1 MLHDFLPFSSLRFI
15 ALICRAVMLSLS
27 CLLLL
32 SCQPQQ
38 QVQLRIGTNLW
49 PGYEPLYVAR
59 DRQVFQGLD
68 LQLIEYRAAGQV
80 INGLRKGTI
89 NMAAVTL
96 DEAVRIAASG
106 IPVEV
111 IWLFNISDGADQ
123 LLARP
128 GINNINELKGKKI
141 GVESNALGAYL
152 LQRFFSLHQLS
163 PADYQ
168 VVGLDLAAHAQ
179 AMEHAEVDAVMTFEP
194 EKSKMLRQGATALF
208 TSREVPG
215 EVMDVLI
222 VRKDGPDVPTEAQL
236 QQFIRQY
243 HQLFSQMEA
252 DLPAWYDALNR
263 RMKLSPDELAQT
275 YRELQI
281 PSVAMQRTILDNKS
295 RLADVIKGYETVLL
309 QIGMIEKPCACSA
322 LINTKYLETLP

>member
-1 MLHDFLPFSSLRFI
+1 MPQTGRKFLRF
-15 ALICRAVMLSLS
+15 LLCGLS
-27 CLLLL
+27 CLLLI

-49 PGYEPLYVAR
+49 PGYEPLYIAR
-59 DRQVFQGLD
+59 DRQLFQDLD
-68 LQLIEYRAAGQV
+68 VQLIEYRAAGQV
-80 INGLRKGTI
+80 INGLRKGSI

-123 LLARP
+123 LLARS
-128 GINNINELKGKKI
+128 GIDSIEALKGKKI
-141 GVESNALGAYL
+141 GVETNALGAYL
-152 LQRFFSLHQLS
+152 LHRFFSLHQLQAS
-163 PADYQ
+163 EFQ
-168 VVGLDLAAHAQ
+168 IIGLDLAAHAQ
-179 AMEHAEVDAVMTFEP
+179 AMANAEIDAVMTFEP
-194 EKSKMLRQGATALF
+194 EKSKMLRQGAKALF

-243 HQLFSQMEA
+243 HQLFSQIEA
-252 DLPAWYDALNR
+252 DLPAWYDALNK
-263 RMKLSPDELAQT
+263 RMKLSPAELAQT

-281 PSVAMQRTILDNKS
+281 PSVAMQRTILGNKT
-295 RLADVIKGYETVLL
+295 RLAEVIKGYETVLL
-309 QIGMIEKPCACSA
+309 QIGMIDKPCACSA
-322 LINTKYLETLP
+322 LIDTKYLDTLP

>member
-1 MLHDFLPFSSLRFI
+1 MLHVRSFILRSL
-15 ALICRAVMLSLS
+15 
-27 CLLLL
+27 CLLVCCLML
-32 SCQPQQ
+32 VSCQPQQ

-68 LQLIEYRAAGQV
+68 VQLIEYRAAGQV

-128 GINNINELKGKKI
+128 GIDDIDALKGKKI

-163 PADYQ
+163 AADYE

-179 AMEHAEVDAVMTFEP
+179 AMEHAEIDAVMTFEP
-194 EKSKMLRQGATALF
+194 EKSKLLRQGAKALF

-222 VRKDGPDVPTEAQL
+222 VRKDGTDVPTEAQL

-243 HQLFSQMEA
+243 HQLFSQIET
-252 DLPAWYDALNR
+252 DLPAWFDALNK
-263 RMKLSPDELAQT
+263 RMKLSPAELAQT
-275 YRELQI
+275 YGELQI
-281 PSVAMQRTILDNKS
+281 PSVAMQRTILGNKT
-295 RLADVIKGYETVLL
+295 RLAEVIKGYETVLL
-309 QIGMIEKPCACSA
+309 NIGMIEKPCACSA
-322 LINTKYLETLP
+322 LINTRYLDMLP

>member
-1 MLHDFLPFSSLRFI
+1 MLHVRSFILRSL
-15 ALICRAVMLSLS
+15 
-27 CLLLL
+27 CLLVCCLML
-32 SCQPQQ
+32 VSCQQQQ

-68 LQLIEYRAAGQV
+68 VQLIEYRAAGQV

-123 LLARP
+123 LLARS
-128 GINNINELKGKKI
+128 GIQNIAELKGKRI

-152 LQRFFSLHQLS
+152 LQRFFSLHQLNAS
-163 PADYQ
+163 DYQ
-168 VVGLDLAAHAQ
+168 VVGLDQAAHGQ
-179 AMEHAEVDAVMTFEP
+179 AMAKGEVDAVMTFEP
-194 EKSKMLRQGATALF
+194 EKSKILRQGGNTLF

-222 VRKDGPDVPTEAQL
+222 VRTEGEDTPTAGQIQRFL
-236 QQFIRQY
+236 QQY
-243 HQLFSQMEA
+243 HLLFNQIIT
-252 DLPAWYDALNR
+252 DLPSWYPALNKR
-263 RMKLSPDELAQT
+263 LKLADAELMQT
-275 YRELQI
+275 YSELQI
-281 PSVAMQRTILDNKS
+281 PAVAMQKTILSNK
-295 RLADVIKGYETVLL
+295 AHMQAVIQSYEEVLL
-309 QIGMIEKPCACSA
+309 QIGMIQQPCRCER
-322 LINTKYLETLP
+322 LINTSYLDAM

>member
-1 MLHDFLPFSSLRFI
+1 MRFLL
-15 ALICRAVMLSLS
+15 C
-27 CLLLL
+27 CLCCLPLL

-68 LQLIEYRAAGQV
+68 VQLIEYRAAGQV

-123 LLARP
+123 LLARA
-128 GINNINELKGKKI
+128 GINDIAALKGKRI

-179 AMEHAEVDAVMTFEP
+179 AMANAEIDAVMTFEP

-222 VRKDGPDVPTEAQL
+222 VRKDGPDVPTAAQL

-243 HQLFSQMEA
+243 HQLFSQLEA
-252 DLPAWYDALNR
+252 DLPAWYNALNK
-263 RMKLSPDELAQT
+263 RMKLSPAELAQT

-281 PSVAMQRTILDNKS
+281 PSVAMQRTLLGNKT
-295 RLADVIKGYETVLL
+295 RLAEVIKGYETVLL
-309 QIGMIEKPCACSA
+309 QIGMIDKPCACTN
-322 LINTKYLETLP
+322 LINTRYLEALQ